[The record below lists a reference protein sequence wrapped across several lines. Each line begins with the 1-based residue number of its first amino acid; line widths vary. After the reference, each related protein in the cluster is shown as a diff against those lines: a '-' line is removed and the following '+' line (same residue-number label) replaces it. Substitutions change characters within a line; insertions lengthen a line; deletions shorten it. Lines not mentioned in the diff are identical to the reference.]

1 MINNEEKPL
10 DWKSRLDLFRQSS
23 SSTKNA
29 NQSSEMDKREKRALD
44 SVFKTF
50 SKSTKKNPQTEFVVV
65 FTSKYKFLTV
75 FSFLLV
81 FGMIYMGLVP
91 TMTIYIVPN
100 FGMRVIVITLVIIL
114 FGMSGRILAFALYLR
129 YYFII
134 FASQGIYYK
143 KIGKP
148 RFISW
153 TDIVR
158 IGANYRGFTTEVQTI
173 KLYLKSNKK
182 VRFNSTNYLYK
193 HKSDSFADL
202 FDLFKYH

>member
-1 MINNEEKPL
+1 MNNNKEKPL
-10 DWKSRLDLFRQSS
+10 DWKSRLDLLRQAS
-23 SSTKNA
+23 SSTKNVS
-29 NQSSEMDKREKRALD
+29 QPTEMDKREKRALE

-50 SKSTKKNPQTEFVVV
+50 DKSSAKKPQTEFVVV

-91 TMTIYIVPN
+91 IMTIRIVTN
-100 FGMRVIVITLVIIL
+100 FEGRVIVITLVIIL

-129 YYFII
+129 FYFII
-134 FASQGIYYK
+134 LASQGIYYK

-153 TDIVR
+153 SDIVR
-158 IGANYRGFTTEVQTI
+158 IGAKYRGNTTEEQTI
-173 KLYLKSNKK
+173 KLYLKSKKK

-193 HKSDSFADL
+193 HKSDSFDEL
-202 FDLFKYH
+202 FNLFKYH